1 MIKMASW
8 INEEAT
14 VLARQMAE
22 TGEKLLPLSFGSGDS
37 MFITSD
43 TNLIRA
49 IHAVEVDG
57 VVYLV
62 GFKK

>member
-22 TGEKLLPLSFGSGDS
+22 TGEKLLSLSLGYSC
-37 MFITSD
+37 
-43 TNLIRA
+43 R
-49 IHAVEVDG
+49 
-57 VVYLV
+57 
-62 GFKK
+62 